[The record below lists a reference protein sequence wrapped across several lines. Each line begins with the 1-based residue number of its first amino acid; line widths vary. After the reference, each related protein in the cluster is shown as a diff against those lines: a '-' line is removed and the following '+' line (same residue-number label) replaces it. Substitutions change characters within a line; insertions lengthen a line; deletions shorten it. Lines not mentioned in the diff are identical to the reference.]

1 MVVHRKAARL
11 DDKNIGAANVF
22 ENLKINLAVA
32 EAAQL
37 GFTQRDLQVLA
48 DAFREREVRRA
59 RENFK
64 AVVVQERLL
73 QVHQKK
79 GETIKLRAWRL
90 TPLDALASMLGRI
103 KLAPTTAWIVVTRR
117 RCGSEGLRT

>member
-1 MVVHRKAARL
+1 MVVHREATRL
-11 DDKNIGAANVF
+11 DNKNIGAANVL

-37 GFTQRDLQVLA
+37 GFAKRDLQVLA

-64 AVVVQERLL
+64 AVVVQELLL
-73 QVHQKK
+73 QVRRKK

-90 TPLDALASMLGRI
+90 TRLGRAKYRPYNCMDI
-103 KLAPTTAWIVVTRR
+103 
-117 RCGSEGLRT
+117 CFSNSLRFR